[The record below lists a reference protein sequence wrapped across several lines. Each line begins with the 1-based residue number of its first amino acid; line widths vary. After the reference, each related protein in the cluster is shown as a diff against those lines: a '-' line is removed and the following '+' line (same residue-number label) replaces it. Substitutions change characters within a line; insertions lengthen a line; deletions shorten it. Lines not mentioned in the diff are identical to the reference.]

1 MDYEPLQGSVLV
13 FFPET
18 QTQQQCISISIID
31 DSTLEDTETFNIL
44 LNTTLNERVN
54 LGSPS
59 LVSILDNDGLLTDF
73 FICHVKRYI
82 MRTVFIQ

>member
-73 FICHVKRYI
+73 FYLPC
-82 MRTVFIQ
+82 